1 MKQIPYT
8 WTLDDEDSGDLQE
21 TIDEMIEEG
30 KVILT
35 VVPIQYHQVGDNTYI
50 QEALIITH

>member
-21 TIDEMIEEG
+21 TIDQMIDEG

-35 VVPIQYHQVGDNTYI
+35 VVPIQYHQMGDNIHI